1 MSLPAGPGGGGGAV
15 LPGLYTYEVPCSQ
28 QQRHTEW
35 PRRFS
40 RVMGNVCLKPS
51 LGQHL
56 FRRPTCQALLGS
68 CRLRGGCLGGGKTRR
83 DGTAGA

>member
-40 RVMGNVCLKPS
+40 RVMGNVRLKPS

-56 FRRPTCQALLGS
+56 FRRPTCQAGVVEAPR
-68 CRLRGGCLGGGKTRR
+68 RLPGWRE
-83 DGTAGA
+83 DP